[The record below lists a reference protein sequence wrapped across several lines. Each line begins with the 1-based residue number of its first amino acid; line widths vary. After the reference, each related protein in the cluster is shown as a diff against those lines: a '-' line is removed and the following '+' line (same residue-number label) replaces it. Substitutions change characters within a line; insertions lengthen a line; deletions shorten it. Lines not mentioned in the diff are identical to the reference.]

1 MRYPQLQIAW
11 YNRYHLYAVRLHLRA
26 LLSPKN
32 VVQYSVDSLPDNNN
46 EFHSDI
52 CQKNL
57 LTSKKEYSPPLSQD
71 FAHSQ
76 QQFLSSPV

>member
-1 MRYPQLQIAW
+1 MVQQVS
-11 YNRYHLYAVRLHLRA
+11 YAVRLHLHA

-32 VVQYSVDSLPDNNN
+32 VVQYNIDSLPDNNN
-46 EFHSDI
+46 EFHSDTRL
-52 CQKNL
+52 KNPL
-57 LTSKKEYSPPLSQD
+57 SNKMEYSSPLSQD